1 MEVNLNVTYVYVIN
15 TDAKMTKGKVA
26 AQVSHCAMRLF
37 NKLISEHPHA
47 ERPLGRCIILKATHA
62 DMLSLYN
69 SLFFSAMMVYQ
80 KDEGLNQVKQGTWTC
95 IGFMQNP
102 NTQIFTKKMKLY

>member
-1 MEVNLNVTYVYVIN
+1 MKVNCDITYVYVIN

-37 NKLISEHPHA
+37 NKLISQHPHV
-47 ERPLGRCIILKATHA
+47 ERPLGRCIILKASHA

-69 SLFFSAMMVYQ
+69 SLFFSAMMVHQ
-80 KDEGLNQVKQGTWTC
+80 ADEGLNQVTQGTWTC
-95 IGFMQNP
+95 IGFMQNA
-102 NTQIFTKKMKLY
+102 NTQIFTRNMKLY